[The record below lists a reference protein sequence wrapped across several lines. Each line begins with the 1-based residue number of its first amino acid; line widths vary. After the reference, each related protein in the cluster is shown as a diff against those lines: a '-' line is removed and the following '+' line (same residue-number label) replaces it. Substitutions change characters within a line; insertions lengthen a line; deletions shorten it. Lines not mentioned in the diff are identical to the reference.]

1 MGITAILALAKDN
14 WKAVGCAILVVCAV
28 VYVMSLRLEIAHQET
43 TIATLEA
50 DNTTLKQN
58 NAVLSTALTT
68 QNNAIDEISKLSSQT
83 KKGFEALGVNVSNQT
98 VALNTRLAAILKD
111 KKPITCEETI
121 KYLIDA
127 SKEYTK

>member
-14 WKAVGCAILVVCAV
+14 WKVIGVAILLVCAV
-28 VYVMSLRLEIAHQET
+28 VYVTSLRLEIAHQET

-83 KKGFEALGVNVSNQT
+83 KKSFEALGVNVSNQT
-98 VALNTRLAAILKD
+98 VALDIKLAAILKD